1 MFVYSPWAETSRR
14 FYAKSAPMKAVMAPM
29 VKIPAA
35 FAITAPL
42 SLRPP
47 VLEGLGVLVVAV
59 KLERTELAELT
70 TEERE
75 EREEE
80 SPDLLDE
87 DTGVPV
93 VVEVEVVEEVVTVVV
108 VMVEEGGSDELT
120 KVRVEVGGLVSVMEG
135 RGGIEVGLFTQ
146 TSLVPGL
153 TVIGELALPSPPES
167 LSTITT
173 TVPAGIVTI
182 SQVNESPVIPVKAAR
197 TVPSAVL
204 ARKA

>member
-1 MFVYSPWAETSRR
+1 
-14 FYAKSAPMKAVMAPM
+14 MKAVMAPM

-93 VVEVEVVEEVVTVVV
+93 VVEVEVEVVV
-108 VMVEEGGSDELT
+108 VVEEEEEEEGGSDELT

-182 SQVNESPVIPVKAAR
+182 SQVNESPVIPVNAAR

-204 ARKA
+204 AWKA

>member
-1 MFVYSPWAETSRR
+1 
-14 FYAKSAPMKAVMAPM
+14 M
-29 VKIPAA
+29 VKMPAA

-108 VMVEEGGSDELT
+108 VMVEEEGGSDELT

>member
-1 MFVYSPWAETSRR
+1 
-14 FYAKSAPMKAVMAPM
+14 MKAVMAPM

-93 VVEVEVVEEVVTVVV
+93 VVEVEVVVVDVVEEE
-108 VMVEEGGSDELT
+108 EEGGSDELT

-182 SQVNESPVIPVKAAR
+182 SQVNESPVIPVNAAR

-204 ARKA
+204 AWKA